1 MSKRT
6 RRSFAPE
13 FRLEVAQL
21 VVDKGYSVREAATAM
36 DVGHSTVDR
45 WVQQL
50 KKERQG
56 ETPTN
61 KALTPEQQEIQRL
74 KKHIR
79 RVEEH
84 NTILKKATAL
94 LMSDE
99 LNK

>member
-21 VVDKGYSVREAATAM
+21 VVDKGYSVREAANAM

-61 KALTPEQQEIQRL
+61 KALTPGQQEIQRL